1 MYNFIIKISSN
12 TYLSILLRT
21 NTPKYYI
28 TKTLPYPSTL
38 TPKSRLVNHRDINIF
53 YTSLKMMLK
62 MVSVKDKKW
71 YYDLIFVTISHK

>member
-21 NTPKYYI
+21 NTPKFYI
-28 TKTLPYPSTL
+28 PKTLPHPSTL

-53 YTSLKMMLK
+53 YTSLKVMLK
-62 MVSVKDKKW
+62 KVSVKHKKW
-71 YYDLIFVTISHK
+71 YYEFGICDNSP